1 MKSRLDAVPATV
13 DRQPSRGTLAATA
26 RDVAPECGER
36 RCIHLLKNII
46 SLEGSGDFCARSST
60 RIMMSS
66 ESMDPEATF
75 EAELLTALAD
85 AEVEATAI
93 V

>member
-1 MKSRLDAVPATV
+1 M
-13 DRQPSRGTLAATA
+13 
-26 RDVAPECGER
+26 
-36 RCIHLLKNII
+36 LKNII

-85 AEVEATAI
+85 AEVEATAT